1 MQTWLVGGAVR
12 DKLLGIPA
20 KDRDWVVVGATP
32 EEMLAAGFTRADAD
46 FPVFIHPQTGEEYAL
61 ARVEYKTGCGYKGF
75 EIHAGPDVT
84 LEQDLK
90 RRDFTI
96 NAMAMNEDGEVVDP
110 FHGRDDLQ
118 NGRIR
123 HVSDA
128 FSEDPLRL
136 LRAARFAARFRRHGF
151 HIAHETQRLMQEM
164 AQSGELRSL
173 TPARIWS
180 EMSRALSEPNPEV
193 FFRVLHSSGALKD
206 VFPELANCLGA
217 DARSHQALPELLETL
232 ALVAKQTSDPVKR
245 WAALLF
251 LLHQCDTSV
260 DVLEISKRYNAPASY
275 RNLPLALVEL
285 SKQLQAPADL
295 DAVSVYRLLESHGA
309 LRNPSAFMELLA
321 FSKSLP
327 GANGNAMA
335 TLEKALHAVLQVQPE
350 AYIQSGLQAKE
361 LGDALKQAKIA
372 AIAQATG
379 ETP

>member
-61 ARVEYKTGCGYKGF
+61 ARVECKTGCGYKGF

-136 LRAARFAARFRRHGF
+136 LRAARFTARFHRHGF
-151 HIAHETQRLMQEM
+151 HIAHETHRLMQEM

-251 LLHQCDTSV
+251 LLHQCDTS
-260 DVLEISKRYNAPASY
+260 
-275 RNLPLALVEL
+275 
-285 SKQLQAPADL
+285 
-295 DAVSVYRLLESHGA
+295 
-309 LRNPSAFMELLA
+309 
-321 FSKSLP
+321 
-327 GANGNAMA
+327 
-335 TLEKALHAVLQVQPE
+335 
-350 AYIQSGLQAKE
+350 
-361 LGDALKQAKIA
+361 
-372 AIAQATG
+372 
-379 ETP
+379 